1 MTAEAPLHGEVCVLR
16 FYTLAG
22 DTWRGHPLADSVV
35 EAAHRAGLAG
45 ATLLRGM
52 VGFGRHGVDTFLS
65 VLEVHADHQ
74 PVMVELVDRESRL
87 LAFLA
92 DLLAEGLPDRLVTL
106 GEAEALASPPEK

>member
-1 MTAEAPLHGEVCVLR
+1 MASEVHLHGQVRVLR

-22 DTWRGHPLADSVV
+22 DRWGGQSLADSVV

-45 ATLLRGM
+45 ATVLRGM

-65 VLEVHADHQ
+65 VLEVHTDHQ
-74 PVMVELVDRESRL
+74 PVLVELVDSEPRL

-92 DLLAEGLPDRLVTL
+92 ELLEEGLPNRLVTL
-106 GEAEALASPPEK
+106 GDAEVLASPS